1 MSQSQ
6 TFNIEGFVAGIE
18 IEPDEYLLPLLEVV
32 VNAIQSIEDTKKI
45 KDGVISIKVK
55 RGKQLTFEGMEE
67 SYSPIEGYEVYDNGV
82 GFIKKHFV
90 AFNDAFTDINK
101 KKGCKGVGRYTVL
114 ACFGSV
120 DVDSTFYEKK
130 DWHNRSFNF
139 NVHGVNP
146 DGNKNLNTASKKKLQ
161 TVVKLNN
168 YKKNFQKYLVD
179 NRISLNDIA
188 TGIIQHC
195 LLYFLE
201 SEVPQIRIYNENE
214 QEDSIF
220 LNDIFSEVIKFDSD
234 DKKVNLKD
242 IRQKLTLN
250 FIRNYDIKS
259 HSFHLCANK
268 REVGRKIN
276 ISTYIPAFAKALTDQ
291 NQNKYHLSVYVT
303 GKLLDEKAN
312 YHRNKFAIP
321 IKADDKNDFDLIS
334 IEELLGGVSESVKS
348 EYSEWIVDAE
358 KDKAERISNYIL
370 NPDKPRLAYR
380 HLLSVENVFDDIPS
394 NASDEKLEVELH
406 KKVFHLEQKR
416 KRAFD
421 KAFRKKKFD
430 KDEFSEII
438 RTVLKEEAA
447 FSQGK
452 LADLMIQRKSVIK
465 LMRKYLKYRAK
476 DEYMLEEDLHN
487 IIFTMGA
494 ESDIMPTD
502 YHNLWLLDER
512 LAFHSFTTSDRQL
525 RTNQHINSDS
535 QLEPDLQIY
544 DFPWAFTDNPSH
556 INSLVIFE
564 FKRPGRDM
572 DTYGDKKLD
581 SQVEKYF
588 EKLMESKSKSDE
600 GEYLQIGDN
609 TPKFGYV
616 ICDLHPD
623 LIEYNRK
630 FNGFKPTPHGTL
642 FKINSEINQY
652 IEVMSYQ
659 TMLDFAEQ
667 RHDVFFKALG
677 IEGL

>member
-1 MSQSQ
+1 MEKPYKP
-6 TFNIEGFVAGIE
+6 IEGFE
-18 IEPDEYLLPLLEVV
+18 I
-32 VNAIQSIEDTKKI
+32 
-45 KDGVISIKVK
+45 
-55 RGKQLTFEGMEE
+55 F
-67 SYSPIEGYEVYDNGV
+67 DNGV
-82 GFIKKHFV
+82 GFIKKRFA
-90 AFNDAFTDINK
+90 AFNNAFTDLNK

-120 DVDSTFYEKK
+120 NIDSTFQERKEWY
-130 DWHNRSFNF
+130 NRSFNF
-139 NVHGVNP
+139 TVQGVNP
-146 DGNKNLNTASKKKLQ
+146 EGNKNLSKADKSKAQ

-168 YKKNFQKYLVD
+168 YKKNFQKYIID
-179 NRISLNDIA
+179 NQISLHDIA

-201 SEVPQIRIYNENE
+201 PEVPKIRIYNENE
-214 QEDSIF
+214 SEDSIF

-234 DKKVNLKD
+234 DKTLRLKE
-242 IRQKLTLN
+242 IKENLTLN
-250 FIRNYDIKS
+250 FIRNYENKS

-276 ISTYIPAFAKALTDQ
+276 ISTHIPSFAKALLDGDE
-291 NQNKYHLSVYVT
+291 NKYHLSVYVT
-303 GKLLDEKAN
+303 GKILDDKAN
-312 YHRNKFAIP
+312 YHRNKFALP
-321 IKADDKNDFDLIS
+321 VKAEDKNVFDQIS
-334 IEELLGGVSESVKS
+334 IEELLGSVSESVKS
-348 EYSEWIVDAE
+348 EYSEWLQEAE
-358 KDKAERISNYIL
+358 KDKSERIHNYIL
-370 NPDKPRLAYR
+370 NPDKPRFAYK
-380 HLLSVENVFDDIPS
+380 HLLSVENVFDDIPA

-406 KKVFHLEQKR
+406 KKAFHLEQKR

-421 KAFRKKKFD
+421 KAFKKKKFD
-430 KDEFSEII
+430 KDEFSTII
-438 RTVLKEEAA
+438 KTVLKEEAA

-476 DEYMLEEDLHN
+476 DKYMLEEDLHN
-487 IIFTMGA
+487 IVFTMGA
-494 ESDIMPTD
+494 ESDVMPND

-512 LAFHSFTTSDRQL
+512 LAFHSFTTSDKQM

-535 QLEPDLQIY
+535 QLEPDLLIY

-556 INSLVIFE
+556 VNSLVIFE

-572 DTYGDKKLD
+572 NTSEDKKLD
-581 SQVEKYF
+581 SQVDNYF
-588 EKLMESKSKSDE
+588 ERLMESKAKSDE
-600 GEYLQIGDN
+600 GEYLQISDH

-623 LIEYNRK
+623 LVEYNRR

-677 IEGL
+677 IESL